1 MRPKEEGGLL
11 RKEPK
16 PRRVERVEG
25 DKEDP
30 DVVIRPQ
37 HVSTTADPSNCK
49 GICDLQI
56 FLNDIGMQKFKDRV
70 PASASINLTK

>member
-16 PRRVERVEG
+16 PRKVERVEG

-30 DVVIRPQ
+30 DVVIRP
-37 HVSTTADPSNCK
+37 
-49 GICDLQI
+49 
-56 FLNDIGMQKFKDRV
+56 
-70 PASASINLTK
+70 